1 MKCTAQ
7 VTMNIVIQLTQP
19 WDTTKATLNEV
30 FEQAK
35 REANRKVSQL
45 LTAAGGEIVM
55 RGEAVATAVFIGE

>member
-7 VTMNIVIQLTQP
+7 VTLNVVVQLTQP
-19 WDTTKATLNEV
+19 WDTSKANLNEV

-45 LTAAGGEIVM
+45 LTAAGDEM
-55 RGEAVATAVFIGE
+55 ALSGEAKVTAVFISE